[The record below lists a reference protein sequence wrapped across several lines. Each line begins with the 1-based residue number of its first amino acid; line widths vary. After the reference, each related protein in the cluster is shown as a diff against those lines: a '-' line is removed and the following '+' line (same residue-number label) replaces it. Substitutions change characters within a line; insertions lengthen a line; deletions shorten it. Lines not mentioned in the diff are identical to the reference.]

1 MSKHKAIKEELFLI
15 KKFLETSEGRKVRP
29 DDYMNNR
36 TFMSDV
42 YPKLSKEVK
51 NDLEYCLFKLHKS
64 KTILNKLADSVIER
78 SAEKGIDKN
87 DNKEENK
94 MSKKDN
100 KKENVLVIGEQKKE
114 KKKHKTTEDI
124 DDIIKELKEMKSDDD
139 TTKMAMEESKKEK
152 KHKDSA
158 KSEKS
163 SKEDYTIEDIINELG
178 TIVDEEDDEI
188 EDDIFDEFEGD
199 DKEDYDIDEEDDEIE
214 EEDVDYSE
222 YDSIVNE
229 VRDYNDRVDKFE
241 EANNM
246 LASKMRNLK
255 GLKSK
260 YSPEE
265 YNRKIMKLK
274 EMRIK
279 LEEEREYL
287 FNKNLENL
295 DTGKYACY
303 NFVEGIKYEKD
314 SKDWK
319 REMKFYVENIKPM
332 YA

>member
-1 MSKHKAIKEELFLI
+1 MNKHKTIKEELSLI

-94 MSKKDN
+94 MSKKN
-100 KKENVLVIGEQKKE
+100 KEAVLVIGEQKKE

-163 SKEDYTIEDIINELG
+163 SKNKDMESDAEESDEINDMIDEYES
-178 TIVDEEDDEI
+178 IFNDEEDEYYNEEEKERYSELDNIMNNIDTSLNECVI
-188 EDDIFDEFEGD
+188 NTDDIKIDTKLKVLEDDKPYINN
-199 DKEDYDIDEEDDEIE
+199 KEIE
-214 EEDVDYSE
+214 EFEKRLDRFDKINKSFKERKKKFQKMKNDISNEDYESLQ
-222 YDSIVNE
+222 IL
-229 VRDYNDRVDKFE
+229 F
-241 EANNM
+241 NNM
-246 LASKMRNLK
+246 EKKLSIESDYLCKKNIQFFRE
-255 GLKSK
+255 GR
-260 YSPEE
+260 YS
-265 YNRKIMKLK
+265 
-274 EMRIK
+274 
-279 LEEEREYL
+279 
-287 FNKNLENL
+287 
-295 DTGKYACY
+295 
-303 NFVEGIKYEKD
+303 
-314 SKDWK
+314 
-319 REMKFYVENIKPM
+319 
-332 YA
+332 

>member
-42 YPKLSKEVK
+42 YHKLSKEVK

-94 MSKKDN
+94 MSKKN
-100 KKENVLVIGEQKKE
+100 KEKENVLVIGEHKKE

-163 SKEDYTIEDIINELG
+163 SKNEDMESDVKKSDEINDMIDEYES
-178 TIVDEEDDEI
+178 IFDDEEDEYYNEDEKEKYSKFDNI
-188 EDDIFDEFEGD
+188 MNDIDTLLNERAINADDIKTDTKLKVLEDDVIYIN
-199 DKEDYDIDEEDDEIE
+199 DKEIE
-214 EEDVDYSE
+214 EFEKRLDRFDKINKSFKE
-222 YDSIVNE
+222 RKKKFQKMKNDISNE
-229 VRDYNDRVDKFE
+229 KYESLQILF
-241 EANNM
+241 NNM
-246 LASKMRNLK
+246 EKKLNVESDYLCEKNIQFFRE
-255 GLKSK
+255 GR
-260 YSPEE
+260 YS
-265 YNRKIMKLK
+265 
-274 EMRIK
+274 
-279 LEEEREYL
+279 
-287 FNKNLENL
+287 
-295 DTGKYACY
+295 
-303 NFVEGIKYEKD
+303 
-314 SKDWK
+314 
-319 REMKFYVENIKPM
+319 
-332 YA
+332 

>member
-78 SAEKGIDKN
+78 SAEN

-94 MSKKDN
+94 MSKKN
-100 KKENVLVIGEQKKE
+100 KERENVLVIGEQKKE

-163 SKEDYTIEDIINELG
+163 SKNEDMESDVKKSDESNDMIDECESIFD
-178 TIVDEEDDEI
+178 DEEDEYYNEDEKEKYSKFDNI
-188 EDDIFDEFEGD
+188 MNDIDTLLNESAINADDIKTDTKLKVLEDDVIYIN
-199 DKEDYDIDEEDDEIE
+199 DKEIE
-214 EEDVDYSE
+214 EFEKRLDRFDKINKSFKE
-222 YDSIVNE
+222 RKKKFQKMKNDISNE
-229 VRDYNDRVDKFE
+229 KYESLQILF
-241 EANNM
+241 NNM
-246 LASKMRNLK
+246 EKKLNVESDYLCEKNIQFFREGM
-255 GLKSK
+255 
-260 YSPEE
+260 YS
-265 YNRKIMKLK
+265 
-274 EMRIK
+274 
-279 LEEEREYL
+279 
-287 FNKNLENL
+287 
-295 DTGKYACY
+295 
-303 NFVEGIKYEKD
+303 
-314 SKDWK
+314 
-319 REMKFYVENIKPM
+319 
-332 YA
+332 